1 MVINIEQRI
10 LESLRLRINNINES
24 LINDLIK
31 DTVEEVK
38 EYINF
43 SEGDLMPL
51 GCESIVKDLVVIK
64 YNKQGSEGLQSESYG
79 GISQSYLDDIP
90 KDIKRRL
97 NRYRKLPR
105 GY

>member
-10 LESLRLRINNINES
+10 LESLRQRIKNIDEGLVS
-24 LINDLIK
+24 DLIK
-31 DTVEEVK
+31 DTIEEVK

-43 SEGDLMPL
+43 TDGDTMPL
-51 GCESIVKDLVVIK
+51 GCEGIVKDLVIIK
-64 YNKQGSEGLQSESYG
+64 YNKQGSEGLQSESYSG
-79 GISQSYLDDIP
+79 VSQSYLDDIP

-105 GY
+105 G